1 MMNASDKQIDGLRFL
16 LAGKLTEGADTV
28 DVENPSTNA
37 LIARAPQASHAQ
49 LDNAIAAAM
58 QASGWA
64 ADEVLRRAALRTM
77 SEMVNANRDTLART
91 LSLEIGL
98 PFKAAQDEISA
109 SAAFLL
115 YRADAETPLDVLHDD
130 ARQRVEVVRKPIG
143 VVGAIIPWNAPMLIA
158 CEKIATAFAVGNTVV
173 MKPSPLAPLTL
184 LQLGELIS
192 DVVPPGV
199 LSILPGG
206 AELGTALV
214 AHPQVGMISF
224 TGSIRAGQAIMAN
237 AAPGLK
243 RLSLELGGNDA
254 AIVLPDADVA
264 SVAPRL
270 FTGAFYR
277 SGQVCAAIKRLYV
290 HRDIAAPLTEALRN
304 VAEAAVLGDPFDP
317 AVTLGPLS
325 NRQQF
330 EIVKGLVDAAVR
342 QGGSVVT
349 GGSPLN
355 RPGNFFRPTL
365 ITDVDET
372 NPLVQEEQFGPA
384 LPIISYD
391 SVDEAVARANDTR
404 FGLGGSVWTSD
415 VDTGSAVARRIQ
427 SGSVWVNRHGLV
439 LPDVPFGGM
448 KLSGLGRANGNVGFD
463 SYAELQT
470 VSVAKPREAKSR

>member
-1 MMNASDKQIDGLRFL
+1 MDASDNQIDGLRL
-16 LAGKLTEGADTV
+16 LLSGKLMEGADTV
-28 DVENPSTNA
+28 DVENPSTNTLLA
-37 LIARAPQASHAQ
+37 KAPQASHAQ
-49 LDNAIAAAM
+49 LDNAIAAATRVSDWK
-58 QASGWA
+58 QDDA
-64 ADEVLRRAALRTM
+64 LRRATLRAM
-77 SEMVNANRDTLART
+77 SEIMSANRDSLALT

-98 PFKAAQDEISA
+98 PFKVAQDEISA
-109 SAAFLL
+109 SATFLL
-115 YRADAETPLDVLHDD
+115 YRAETEAPLDVLHDD

-184 LQLGELIS
+184 LQFGELVS
-192 DVVPPGV
+192 DAVPPGV

-206 AELGTALV
+206 AELGAALV

-224 TGSIRAGQAIMAN
+224 TGSIRAGQAIMVN

-254 AIVLPDADVA
+254 AIVLPDADID

-270 FTGAFYR
+270 FMGAFYR

-290 HRDIAAPLTEALRN
+290 HRDIAASLIEALRN
-304 VAEAAVLGDPFDP
+304 VAETAVLGDPFDP
-317 AVTLGPLS
+317 AVTFGPLS

-330 EIVKGLVDAAVR
+330 EIVKGLVDTAVS
-342 QGGSVVT
+342 QGGSVAT

-355 RPGNFFRPTL
+355 RPGNFFPPTL
-365 ITDVDET
+365 VTDVDES
-372 NPLVQEEQFGPA
+372 NPLVQQEQFGPA
-384 LPIISYD
+384 LPILSYD
-391 SVDEAVARANDTR
+391 SIDDAVDRANSTQ

-415 VDTGSAVARRIQ
+415 VDAGTAVVRRIQ

-439 LPDVPFGGM
+439 LPDTPFGGM